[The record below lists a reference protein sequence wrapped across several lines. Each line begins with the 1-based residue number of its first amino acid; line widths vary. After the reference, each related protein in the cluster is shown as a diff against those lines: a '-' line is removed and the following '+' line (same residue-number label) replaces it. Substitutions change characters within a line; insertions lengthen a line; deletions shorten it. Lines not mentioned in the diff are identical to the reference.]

1 MASTSL
7 RDLPTDEYFP
17 ATNAF
22 LRSLAEPE
30 PQRPPTAS
38 VRSRSAA
45 ASENWR
51 VADAT
56 ERAATER
63 AERAYRALEK
73 NEGAAKASKRRKAK
87 KAKAPVP
94 APPADA
100 ASPPETDTYGMY
112 QPKTTPPHKAFQER
126 QMSTLQLEA
135 PGGVAGCFERAGWM
149 CCVEDN
155 RTSSRPH
162 GKERFQAALRLIPVQ
177 TREDAHLF
185 REKVKERTTD
195 NDGLVADAEDAEGRT
210 LLWHAALH
218 DDVQSAKVLLEQ
230 GCWHLIL
237 EPDYVHRLSPLQLAQ
252 KHSRRDLE
260 DMFCSYVTAR
270 DRDEHW
276 HHGRIEGASPPSP
289 VERGFFS

>member
-1 MASTSL
+1 MATA
-7 RDLPTDEYFP
+7 TDEYFP

-22 LRSLAEPE
+22 LRSLTEPE
-30 PQRPPTAS
+30 PAPRPPST
-38 VRSRSAA
+38 RSESAA
-45 ASENWR
+45 ASVNWR

-56 ERAATER
+56 ERAATDR
-63 AERAYRALEK
+63 AERAFRALEK
-73 NEGAAKASKRRKAK
+73 KAPRASKPRRAK
-87 KAKAPVP
+87 KAKAPIP
-94 APPADA
+94 APPAHA
-100 ASPPETDTYGMY
+100 ASPPPPENDTYGTNY
-112 QPKTTPPHKAFQER
+112 HYTPTPTYKSYRER

-162 GKERFQAALRLIPVQ
+162 GKKHFQDALSLIPVT

-185 REKVKERTTD
+185 REKVRGRTTD
-195 NDGLVADAEDAEGRT
+195 NDGRIVDAEDAEGRT

-218 DDVQSAKVLLEQ
+218 DDVQSAKVLLER
-230 GCWHLIL
+230 GCAHLIL

-260 DMFCSYVTAR
+260 DMFSSYVTATDR
-270 DRDEHW
+270 DRHW
-276 HHGRIEGASPPSP
+276 HHGRIEGVSPPSQ
-289 VERGFFS
+289 RGFFS

>member
-1 MASTSL
+1 
-7 RDLPTDEYFP
+7 
-17 ATNAF
+17 
-22 LRSLAEPE
+22 
-30 PQRPPTAS
+30 
-38 VRSRSAA
+38 
-45 ASENWR
+45 
-51 VADAT
+51 
-56 ERAATER
+56 
-63 AERAYRALEK
+63 
-73 NEGAAKASKRRKAK
+73 
-87 KAKAPVP
+87 
-94 APPADA
+94 
-100 ASPPETDTYGMY
+100 
-112 QPKTTPPHKAFQER
+112 
-126 QMSTLQLEA
+126 MSTLQLEA

-155 RTSSRPH
+155 RTSTRPH

-230 GCWHLIL
+230 GCWPLIL

-260 DMFCSYVTAR
+260 DMFSSYVTPQDR
-270 DRDEHW
+270 DRHW
-276 HHGRIEGASPPSP
+276 HHGRLPEPASPPG
-289 VERGFFS
+289 GFFS